1 MRAGWNVG
9 GTDGNMAI
17 TRNITA
23 TYRGPGRV
31 VARILAGERREDR
44 VLYFLI
50 AACVVIFVAQAPY
63 QSREAFLD
71 EAVPLQARLY
81 WSAFLWI
88 FIFPLVMYAIAALVW
103 LVSRIL
109 PRAPSGY
116 EIRVAL
122 FWALLATSPLI
133 LLLGLTAGLIGPGA
147 ALQGAALVWCAVFS
161 WFWIAGTLAA
171 RKGEGQDI

>member
-1 MRAGWNVG
+1 
-9 GTDGNMAI
+9 MAI

-31 VARILAGERREDR
+31 VARILDGPRREDS

-50 AACVVIFVAQAPY
+50 AACVVIFIAQTPY
-63 QSREAFLD
+63 QSREAHLD
-71 EAVPLQARLY
+71 DSVPFQARLY

-88 FIFPLVMYAIAALVW
+88 FLFPLLMYGVAGLVW
-103 LVSRIL
+103 LVSRVM

-122 FWALLATSPLI
+122 FWALLASTPI
-133 LLLGLTAGLIGPGA
+133 VLLLGLTAGMVGPGP
-147 ALQGAALVWCAVFS
+147 ALQAVALLWCAVFL
-161 WFWIAGTLAA
+161 WFWVAGTLAA
-171 RKGEGQDI
+171 RNTERSKS

>member
-1 MRAGWNVG
+1 
-9 GTDGNMAI
+9 MAI

-31 VARILAGERREDR
+31 VARILAGEPREDR

-50 AACVVIFVAQAPY
+50 TACVVIFIAQAPY

-71 EAVPLQARLY
+71 EEVPLQARLY

-88 FIFPLVMYAIAALVW
+88 FIFPLLMYAVAALVW
-103 LVSRIL
+103 LVSRVM

-122 FWALLATSPLI
+122 FWALLALSPI
-133 LLLGLTAGLIGPGA
+133 TLLLGLTAGFVGPGP
-147 ALQGAALVWCAVFS
+147 ALQAVALIWCSVFG
-161 WFWIAGTLAA
+161 WFWVAGTLAA
-171 RKGEGQDI
+171 RNFKGQKT

>member
-1 MRAGWNVG
+1 
-9 GTDGNMAI
+9 MAI

-31 VARILAGERREDR
+31 VARILEGTPREDR

-50 AACVVIFVAQAPY
+50 AACVVIFIAQAPY
-63 QSREAFLD
+63 QAREAHLD
-71 EAVPLQARLY
+71 DSVPLQARLY

-88 FIFPLVMYAIAALVW
+88 FIFPLLMYGIAGIVW
-103 LVSRIL
+103 LVSRVM
-109 PRAPSGY
+109 PQAPTGY

-122 FWALLATSPLI
+122 FWALLASTPII
-133 LLLGLTAGLIGPGA
+133 LLLGLTAGMIGPGPG
-147 ALQGAALVWCAVFS
+147 LQGIALLWCLVFS

-171 RKGEGQDI
+171 RRMKGQDI

>member
-1 MRAGWNVG
+1 
-9 GTDGNMAI
+9 MAI

-31 VARILAGERREDR
+31 VDRILADQVREDR

-50 AACVVIFVAQAPY
+50 TACVVIFIAQAPY
-63 QSREAFLD
+63 QSREAHLD
-71 EAVPLQARLY
+71 DTVPFQARLY

-88 FIFPLVMYAIAALVW
+88 FIFPLLMYALAGLVW
-103 LVSRIL
+103 LISRVM

-122 FWALLATSPLI
+122 FWALLASTPI
-133 LLLGLTAGLIGPGA
+133 VLLLGLTAGLVGPGP
-147 ALQGAALVWCAVFS
+147 ALQSVALLWCAVFL
-161 WFWIAGTLAA
+161 WFWVAGTLAA
-171 RKGEGQDI
+171 RRSERHNT

>member
-1 MRAGWNVG
+1 
-9 GTDGNMAI
+9 MAI

-31 VARILAGERREDR
+31 VARILGGPQREDR
-44 VLYFLI
+44 VLQFLI
-50 AACVVIFVAQAPY
+50 AACIVIFIAQTPY

-71 EAVPLQARLY
+71 DSVPFQARLY

-88 FIFPLVMYAIAALVW
+88 FLFPLVMYALAALVW
-103 LVSRIL
+103 LVSRVM

-122 FWALLATSPLI
+122 FWALLASTPVI
-133 LLLGLTAGLIGPGA
+133 LLLGLTAGLMGPGP
-147 ALQGAALVWCAVFS
+147 ALQGVALLWLAVFL
-161 WFWIAGTLAA
+161 WFWVAGTLAA
-171 RKGEGQDI
+171 RNTERRIP